1 MQFWYK
7 MDLKAKLFRIV
18 TPALCVC
25 VQIQIYIYIYCIV
38 RKGLGKQ
45 LGTVWRHKGHFIQ
58 LLDFAYIRGMCQEK
72 TALHFDLR

>member
-1 MQFWYK
+1 MKFWYK

-25 VQIQIYIYIYCIV
+25 VYQYTIQIYIYSIV
-38 RKGLGKQ
+38 RKGLGEQ
-45 LGTVWRHKGHFIQ
+45 LRAVWRHKGHFIQ

-72 TALHFDLR
+72 TALHFDL